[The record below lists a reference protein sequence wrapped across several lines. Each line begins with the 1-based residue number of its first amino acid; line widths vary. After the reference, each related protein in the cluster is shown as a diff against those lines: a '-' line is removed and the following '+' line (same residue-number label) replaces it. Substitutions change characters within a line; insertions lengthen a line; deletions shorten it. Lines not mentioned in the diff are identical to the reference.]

1 MDPITIIPPGAEERR
16 YLMRREAMTR
26 SELVALGWTE
36 SELHSWPWP
45 RAVHAYVLDANG
57 SERPLAH
64 VVHHSP
70 TGFEYG
76 YGGSGPADLAR
87 SILVDFLELHHA
99 PDELPVCHQQ
109 FKRAFI
115 EPADHR
121 ASRLE
126 IPGPAIGA
134 WVRAQPAT

>member
-1 MDPITIIPPGAEERR
+1 MDRERAAQLALAAR
-16 YLMRREAMTR
+16 RSRLRSRRER
-26 SELVALGWTE
+26 Q
-36 SELHSWPWP
+36 
-45 RAVHAYVLDANG
+45 RAAAG
-57 SERPLAH
+57 ARRAPL
-64 VVHHSP
+64 P

-87 SILVDFLELHHA
+87 SILVDFLELRHA

-115 EPADHR
+115 EPADDR
-121 ASRLE
+121 VNRLE
-126 IPGPAIGA
+126 ISGPAIGA